1 MGERG
6 LRTDC
11 GLLCV
16 IDGANGLRK
25 AIETVFANKKMYE
38 QENVLTRK
46 CIGKFFWPEFSL
58 EP

>member
-1 MGERG
+1 M
-6 LRTDC
+6 
-11 GLLCV
+11 